1 MISFKFINNKGGSLG
16 SPLLFIAVLAVYSS
30 ILAAQDSQ
38 GSRLSEDDQGRFV
51 VDAFIGDKG
60 PFPFV
65 IDTAASR
72 TIAYRRLPV
81 ALGIDALPR
90 RSKRILTATGRSEA
104 LIYPIEA
111 ITALGRTLEVEETVA
126 IAAPPGRKNTYG
138 LIGIDL
144 LRSKTLAFYLQQAKV
159 QLYDNIRNMPGYKN
173 WSMTQG
179 RAVGYGSLAMTV
191 TIEGVDVHAIIDTG
205 ASFTVMN
212 EVAYAALPNN
222 KSANGDREVRN
233 IQSAG
238 GIRRGK
244 TVSVDKFVLG
254 AKQYDDVQVIASDLP
269 IFTAFGARQAPAI
282 IIGTDILGRGEFAI
296 DFRNWRLYQR

>member
-1 MISFKFINNKGGSLG
+1 LN
-16 SPLLFIAVLAVYSS
+16 
-30 ILAAQDSQ
+30 AQEITGD
-38 GSRLSEDDQGRFV
+38 RLSEDDQGRFV
-51 VDAFIGDKG
+51 VDTYIGEKG
-60 PFPFV
+60 PYPFV

-72 TIAYRRLPV
+72 TVAYRRLPV
-81 ALGIDALPR
+81 ALGINAIPQ

-104 LIYPIEA
+104 LVYPIKG
-111 ITALGRTLEVEETVA
+111 IRALGKELEIEETIA
-126 IAAPPGRKNTYG
+126 IAAPPGRGGVYG
-138 LIGIDL
+138 LIGVDL

-159 QLYDNIRNMPGYKN
+159 QLYENIRDMPGYKN
-173 WSMTQG
+173 WNMTQG

-191 TIEGVDVHAIIDTG
+191 TIEGVEVHAIIDTG

-212 EVAYAALPNN
+212 EVAYQALPDAVKN
-222 KSANGDREVRN
+222 SQERRQLRN

-244 TVSVDKFVLG
+244 TVSVDNFMLG
-254 AKQYDDVQVIASDLP
+254 VKKYDDVQIIASDLP
-269 IFTAFGARQAPAI
+269 IFTAFGARRAPAI